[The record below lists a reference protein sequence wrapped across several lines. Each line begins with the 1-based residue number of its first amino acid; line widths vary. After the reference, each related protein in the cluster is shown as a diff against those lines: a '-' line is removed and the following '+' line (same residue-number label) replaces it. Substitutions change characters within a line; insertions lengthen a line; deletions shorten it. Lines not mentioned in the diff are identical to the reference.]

1 MRRLSPLARV
11 VCTAAMVSVSE
22 REFRRLAAGAV
33 QSGTPLDFSGKTV
46 MLSEP
51 LKVEQDQVLRVVGGS
66 IAGDGHSVFQ
76 AGGGRSGLLS
86 LTDVEIS
93 HHASPERQEK
103 RSLGAAV
110 FGRGKARV
118 SLHGCSITSEAGF
131 GLWLVQKCSMTAAH
145 CDLPRCGRS
154 TVVAFENS
162 RLEVSDS
169 SITRASMHAVCARGS
184 SRITIRDS
192 HILHAE
198 VRAVYCYHSS
208 HLDMSGSRIEGTRR
222 PEAAAI
228 QVDALR
234 SDDASRLS
242 LSDNTFADNAGGD
255 VSVSGNVERCI
266 RGDFVERTAGISP
279 DTSRNS

>member
-33 QSGTPLDFSGKTV
+33 QSGTTLDFSGKTV

-118 SLHGCSITSEAGF
+118 SPA
-131 GLWLVQKCSMTAAH
+131 
-145 CDLPRCGRS
+145 P
-154 TVVAFENS
+154 FEP
-162 RLEVSDS
+162 
-169 SITRASMHAVCARGS
+169 G
-184 SRITIRDS
+184 DS
-192 HILHAE
+192 H
-198 VRAVYCYHSS
+198 HSS
-208 HLDMSGSRIEGTRR
+208 NE
-222 PEAAAI
+222 
-228 QVDALR
+228 
-234 SDDASRLS
+234 DDSIVLQMT
-242 LSDNTFADNAGGD
+242 DG
-255 VSVSGNVERCI
+255 I
-266 RGDFVERTAGISP
+266 FVRYGLCH
-279 DTSRNS
+279 